1 MHKICTRYAQDMHNV
16 CPRYTQDMP
25 KIIRDIL
32 KICQRYAQD
41 MPKGSFALSVKYPKR
56 QLSPFIM
63 QSSPVWWLSHD
74 LCDKLGYWFNIYFH
88 LFGPQNSHRKWFA
101 RKLIIS
107 LQFELHDIQKWILRC
122 SIAEQATS
130 KIDLRLPETLIGKL
144 IARRMI
150 YQKNWCF
157 KNRLRFFYLFV
168 RICHPS
174 R

>member
-1 MHKICTRYAQDMHNV
+1 MKLTLAKYFVSWINAYKKSMWDFSQIG
-16 CPRYTQDMP
+16 
-25 KIIRDIL
+25 IIYSYYLEKFPQNWR
-32 KICQRYAQD
+32 
-41 MPKGSFALSVKYPKR
+41 
-56 QLSPFIM
+56 
-63 QSSPVWWLSHD
+63 HD